1 MNTVAKGC
9 RAISLIKGIEFN
21 ERGPILISNMIKVR
35 PSESAPPHATAR
47 RHTPALTLE
56 LRAPSALHAALHAAR
71 AAPRTVIVGGCPPHA
86 PSSLQEAMGGMDVS
100 VP

>member
-47 RHTPALTLE
+47 RHATARHHTP
-56 LRAPSALHAALHAAR
+56 PR
-71 AAPRTVIVGGCPPHA
+71 AATRQRAH
-86 PSSLQEAMGGMDVS
+86 
-100 VP
+100 